1 MTDTPLSP
9 LVRSLLDNKFVG
21 ILVVKEGDDGSQI
34 EQANGRAEVLFGMS
48 AEQLKQSNLIEL
60 LDFDQSDNSLARLVT
75 ITRDVIVRGSV
86 KVQDAEGE
94 NRLIPVDVSVVPVEG
109 QDSYCVFITDSKD
122 RESFNFLKR
131 QFYKRITHELRSPLS
146 SIVGALALLK
156 SGKLSRIESIVQIA
170 ERNSKRL
177 TLMINSILDVEQ
189 FESGR
194 IFLQKR
200 RSNLK
205 ALVQDSLS
213 LVAEFAEEYKVEI
226 EADLQDIKVDADEER
241 LPQAIA
247 QLIRYFIG
255 HRGSLSR
262 LKITSSDKDGW
273 ADLRFSLTETGTEGG
288 RDDSDWDDLKLIPT
302 LSLDM
307 ARQVIDLHNG
317 SLTPS
322 DFDRTGS
329 GAEVWLRLPLS
340 QEG

>member
-9 LVRSLLDNKFVG
+9 LVRSLLDNKFVA
-21 ILVVKEGDDGSQI
+21 ILVVKNGQN
-34 EQANGRAEVLFGMS
+34 QARVEHVNSRAEQLFGLS
-48 AEQLKQSNLIEL
+48 AEQLKEGNLAEL
-60 LDFDQSDNSLARLVT
+60 LHFDQSDNSLARLVST
-75 ITRDVIVRGSV
+75 AQDVIVRGSV
-86 KVQDAEGE
+86 KIQDAEGE
-94 NRLIPVDVSVVPVEG
+94 SRLIPVDISVASVEG

-156 SGKLSRIESIVQIA
+156 SGKLSKIESIVQIA

-194 IFLQKR
+194 IYLQKR

-205 ALVQDSLS
+205 ALVHDSLS
-213 LVAEFAEEYKVEI
+213 LVAEFAEESKVEI
-226 EADLQDIKVDADEER
+226 EADLADIKIDADEER

-255 HRGSLSR
+255 HRSNLE
-262 LKITSSDKDGW
+262 KIKISASDKDGW
-273 ADLRFSLTETGTEGG
+273 ADLRFTLSESAKKEG
-288 RDDSDWDDLKLIPT
+288 RDSSDSEDLKLIPT

-307 ARQVIDLHNG
+307 ARQVIALHNG
-317 SLTPS
+317 SLTPP

-329 GAEVWLRLPLS
+329 GSEVWLRLPLS
-340 QEG
+340 HNG